1 MSLLWM
7 IRHGQVASVVTGD
20 YDRLSDLGREQSR
33 RLGEYWL
40 GQGLTFHHVY
50 VGPCRR
56 HRQTHDVVAAV
67 YHEHGLC
74 WPDPVVLPEL
84 DEYQAEPL
92 LRRAVPLLR
101 ERDPRVAE
109 LVTTITRGEDGALR
123 SFELLLRRV
132 TRGWV
137 NGEFDLPDVES
148 WSAFRTRIHRAVDKM
163 TAVQGRGRRVVAF
176 TSAGA
181 VAAAVGLAL
190 GVSDSNTL
198 ELMWVIS
205 NAAVTEFLFTS
216 GRFSLS
222 RFNCLAHLSDPA
234 LITSR

>member
-7 IRHGQVASVVTGD
+7 IRHGQAASVVKGD
-20 YDRLSDLGREQSR
+20 YDQLSELGREQSR

-40 GQGLTFHHVY
+40 RQGLTFDRVY
-50 VGPCRR
+50 VGPRER
-56 HRQTHDVVAAV
+56 HRQTHDVVTSV
-67 YHEHGLC
+67 YHENGLC

-92 LRRAVPLLR
+92 LRQAVPLLR
-101 ERDPRVAE
+101 ERDPHVAE

-123 SFELLLRRV
+123 SFEVLLRRV

-148 WSAFRTRIHRAVDKM
+148 WSAFRARIRRGVDRM
-163 TAVQGRGRRVVAF
+163 TAVHGRGRRVAAF

-190 GVSDSNTL
+190 GVSDLHTL
-198 ELMWVIS
+198 ELMWVI
-205 NAAVTEFLFTS
+205 NNTAVTEFLFTA
-216 GRFSLS
+216 GRFSLG

>member
-7 IRHGQVASVVTGD
+7 VRHGQAASVVTGD
-20 YDRLSDLGREQSR
+20 YDRLSGLGREQSQ
-33 RLGEYWL
+33 RLGAYWL

-50 VGPCRR
+50 VGPRQR

-109 LVTTITRGEDGALR
+109 LVTAITRGEDRARR

-148 WSAFRTRIHRAVDKM
+148 WPAFRDRIRRGVDQM
-163 TAVQGRGRRVVAF
+163 TAVQGKGRRVAVF

-181 VAAAVGLAL
+181 VAATVGLAL
-190 GVSDSNTL
+190 GLSDSHTL
-198 ELMWVIS
+198 ELMWVIN
-205 NAAVTEFLFTS
+205 NAAVTEFLFTA

-222 RFNCLAHLSDPA
+222 RFNCLAHLNDPA
-234 LITSR
+234 MITSR